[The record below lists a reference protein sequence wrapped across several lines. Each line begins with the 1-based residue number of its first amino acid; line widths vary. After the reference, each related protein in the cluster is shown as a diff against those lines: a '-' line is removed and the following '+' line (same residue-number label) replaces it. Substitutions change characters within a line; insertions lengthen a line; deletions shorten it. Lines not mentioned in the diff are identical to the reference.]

1 MMKLNKILLL
11 VIIGF
16 IALGGCSNSE
26 PDYSKFYQ
34 EPGSTQEKPD
44 EPDSPG
50 LADSKIKI
58 MSFNIRYYNSD
69 DTEDKA
75 WNVRKAAFVPMVEEQ
90 KPTIIGTQE
99 IRKTQFNWLKN
110 NWTDYAYIDGNS
122 TKIVE
127 TSGAPHNVNE
137 VFYLKS
143 ILEIVN
149 KGFFCLSDTPDK
161 VGVGWS
167 GSPRVAEWVIFRIKA
182 IGKKIFFLNTHLSL
196 KTDGDYDC
204 RSKEIALIKQKVEE
218 FNTDNLPVAIT
229 GDMNAKLE
237 DGLFETWLTFLSD
250 SRKNAVVSDD
260 IASYTGFGKSA
271 QYPDHIFVSGFNIEC
286 FSTINKVYNGVT
298 YISDHYPIMATL
310 SFE

>member
-1 MMKLNKILLL
+1 M
-11 VIIGF
+11 
-16 IALGGCSNSE
+16 
-26 PDYSKFYQ
+26 
-34 EPGSTQEKPD
+34 
-44 EPDSPG
+44 
-50 LADSKIKI
+50 
-58 MSFNIRYYNSD
+58 
-69 DTEDKA
+69 
-75 WNVRKAAFVPMVEEQ
+75 
-90 KPTIIGTQE
+90 
-99 IRKTQFNWLKN
+99 
-110 NWTDYAYIDGNS
+110 
-122 TKIVE
+122 
-127 TSGAPHNVNE
+127 
-137 VFYLKS
+137 
-143 ILEIVN
+143 
-149 KGFFCLSDTPDK
+149 
-161 VGVGWS
+161 
-167 GSPRVAEWVIFRIKA
+167 
-182 IGKKIFFLNTHLSL
+182 